1 MVHGLEKFKE
11 YFLKNDVF
19 RILANV
25 TPSTRVETSEA
36 IQNDIDQ
43 FIKLISEDKP
53 DITSLGIKDTNFDEL
68 MEILDNVYLRT
79 SEAL

>member
-19 RILANV
+19 RLLANV
-25 TPSTRVETSEA
+25 TPSTRVETSKA

-53 DITSLGIKDTNFDEL
+53 DIRSLGIKDTNFDDCIVSSE
-68 MEILDNVYLRT
+68 YLI
-79 SEAL
+79 SY